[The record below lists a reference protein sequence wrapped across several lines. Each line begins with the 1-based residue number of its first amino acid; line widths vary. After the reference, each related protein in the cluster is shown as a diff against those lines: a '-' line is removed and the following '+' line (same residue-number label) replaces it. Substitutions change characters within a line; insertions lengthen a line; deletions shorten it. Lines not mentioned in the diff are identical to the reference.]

1 MITNEDMEA
10 MKDIE
15 EEEINVVDPNGLQML
30 FDRLKGIQEDA
41 QIVQN
46 LLMMGYIVSLGQG
59 WSKEEVLESLN
70 ASWEPATEIVNKFL
84 TKGEENA

>member
-10 MKDIE
+10 MKDTE
-15 EEEINVVDPNGLQML
+15 EETINVVDPNGLQVL
-30 FDRLKGIQEDA
+30 FDRMKGIQEDA

-46 LLMMGYIVSLGQG
+46 ILMMGYIVSLGQG

-70 ASWEPATEIVNKFL
+70 ASWRPATEIVNKFL